1 METTKL
7 TPSPLLSGVT
17 AYSPPPPPYPIDLR
31 LDGNEGQAPPAGL
44 LEEVIAAGPEIAR
57 TYPSTAPLEAE
68 IAGSIGID
76 PSRVIVTAGG
86 DDAIERAVRAMLA
99 PGREMI
105 LPVPTFEMIER
116 YASLTGCRI
125 TTVPWPEGAYPVH
138 DVLAAVT
145 DATGLVVAV
154 TPNSPSGLVATRDEL
169 ERLSRGAPRCLVLV
183 DLAYI
188 DFADDDLTRF
198 ALELPN
204 ALVVR
209 SLSKAWGLAGLRV
222 GWAAGPA
229 EVIGW
234 LRAAGHPYAVSGPSL
249 RLASVRLRTGREDV
263 ARFAERIREERRLLS
278 ERLVALGASVLPS
291 QANFVL
297 ARFEDADAVR
307 TGLARRGIAVRIFP
321 GKPDLEGRL
330 RITLPGSEEGFERL
344 VRGLSEILEG
354 KEETP

>member
-1 METTKL
+1 METKL
-7 TPSPLLSGVT
+7 RPSPLISGVT

-31 LDGNEGQAPPAGL
+31 LDGNEGRPPPAGL
-44 LEEVIAAGPEIAR
+44 LEEVIAAGPEILR
-57 TYPSTAPLEAE
+57 TYPSARPLEAE
-68 IAGSIGID
+68 IAESIDVD

-86 DDAIERAVRAMLA
+86 DDAIERAVRATMA
-99 PGREMI
+99 PGRELI

-116 YASLTGCRI
+116 YASLTGCDIR
-125 TTVPWPEGAYPVH
+125 TVPWPDGAYPV
-138 DVLAAVT
+138 DEVLAAVT
-145 DATGLVVAV
+145 GATSLVVAV
-154 TPNSPSGLVATRDEL
+154 TPNSPSGLVATREDL
-169 ERLSRGAPRCLVLV
+169 ERLSRGAPSSLVLV

-188 DFADDDLTRF
+188 EFADDDVTSF
-198 ALELPN
+198 ALTLPN

-249 RLASVRLRTGREDV
+249 RIASARLRTGREEV

-278 ERLVALGASVLPS
+278 ERLEALGASVLPS

-297 ARFEDADAVR
+297 ARVGDAEAVR

-330 RITLPGSEEGFERL
+330 RITLPGDGEGFERL
-344 VRGLSEILEG
+344 VRGLTEILEDREVG
-354 KEETP
+354 S